1 MSAFYCRAFLS
12 GDMYV
17 VGIPHHTGLHS
28 GYPGLMPIAAG
39 GQSLS
44 GALTHLQSKNILRG
58 VEFQKR
64 ILVQSTALPEVPLMF
79 LTGFSG

>member
-44 GALTHLQSKNILRG
+44 GAPTRPQLENILLE
-58 VEFQKR
+58 VEFQQMIR
-64 ILVQSTALPEVPLMF
+64 VQSTALPEVPLMF
-79 LTGFSG
+79 LIGFSG